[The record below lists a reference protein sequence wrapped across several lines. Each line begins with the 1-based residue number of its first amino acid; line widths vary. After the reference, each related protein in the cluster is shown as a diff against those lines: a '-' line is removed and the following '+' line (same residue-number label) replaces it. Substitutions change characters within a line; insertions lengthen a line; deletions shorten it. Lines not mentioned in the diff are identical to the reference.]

1 MPHRNAHLL
10 RRPRSR
16 CDGRPVIVLRRAR
29 MLAVLG
35 FLLAGGGGIIS
46 STQTWITV
54 HRADTEQ
61 PLPVAGADALALLA
75 PLSLAVLALGAALS
89 IAGRALRYV
98 FGVLGGA
105 GAIVLIV
112 GTLPILF
119 DTPLTAVAPALT
131 EATGL
136 SGESALRSIAAALE
150 PTGWAAA
157 ALAAW
162 IVLLAASVFVLAT
175 AHRWK
180 AGGKRYEQSTAGHHE
195 HTGPLDPI
203 DAWEELSR

>member
-1 MPHRNAHLL
+1 M
-10 RRPRSR
+10 
-16 CDGRPVIVLRRAR
+16 LRRAR
-29 MLAVLG
+29 LLAVLG
-35 FLLAGGGGIIS
+35 FLIAGGIGIIS

-75 PLSLAVLALGAALS
+75 PLSLAVLALGAAMS
-89 IAGRALRYV
+89 IAGRVLRYA
-98 FGVLGGA
+98 FGILGGA
-105 GAIVLIV
+105 GALVLLV

-119 DTPLTAVAPALT
+119 DTPLAAVAPALT

-136 SGESALRSIAAALE
+136 SGDKALTSIVTTLEPSAWVTAALV
-150 PTGWAAA
+150 
-157 ALAAW
+157 AW
-162 IVLLAASVFVLAT
+162 VVLLLASVFVLGT

-180 AGGKRYEQSTAGHHE
+180 AGGRRYEQPAAAHHE

-203 DAWEELSR
+203 DSWDELSHGTDPTGPSR